1 MKLRCL
7 SFIAFSVC
15 LCAQTPPSPKPPV
28 PAPQTTQPQ
37 LAQPQPAPPAP
48 VPDTAIVAQV
58 NGKDI
63 TAGEVKKML
72 AGAPPQLTQA
82 LARDP
87 KAALEQVFLL
97 GKLNELAQQDKLAE
111 KSPWKDMI
119 AFYQKN
125 IYAQAELNYKT
136 NSFAV
141 SQEDQQK
148 YYDDNK
154 SKYEQAKIG
163 VIYISFA
170 ADPKTAPDK
179 PGEKKPLAEAEA
191 KAKAE
196 ELAKQLRSGA
206 DFATLAKQNSDDKN
220 SAEKGGEFG
229 IVKESDRLNEALKK
243 AVFALK
249 PGEIS
254 DPVKQPNGFYLIKV
268 EERSVRPFTEVSP
281 EILNQLRQEK
291 FQTWLKSVQDENKV
305 TIQNADFFR
314 TGAAVR

>member
-7 SFIAFSVC
+7 SFLAFSVC
-15 LCAQTPPSPKPPV
+15 LCAQTPQSPKPPV
-28 PAPQTTQPQ
+28 PAPQA
-37 LAQPQPAPPAP
+37 AQPQPAPAAP
-48 VPDTAIVAQV
+48 VPDTAVVAQV
-58 NGKDI
+58 NGKDV
-63 TAGEVKKML
+63 TAGEIKKML
-72 AGAPPQLTQA
+72 AGAPPQFTQA
-82 LARDP
+82 LVRDP

-97 GKLNELAQQDKLAE
+97 AKLNDLAQQDKLGE
-111 KSPWKDMI
+111 KSPWKEMI
-119 AFYQKN
+119 AFYEKQ
-125 IYAQAELNYKT
+125 IYAQVEVNYKT
-136 NSFAV
+136 NNLAV
-141 SQEDQQK
+141 SQEDVQK

-170 ADPKTAPDK
+170 DPKTVVDR
-179 PGEKKPLAEAEA
+179 PGEKKPLTEAEA
-191 KAKAE
+191 KAKSE
-196 ELAKQLRSGA
+196 DLAKQLRSGA

-229 IVKESDRLNEALKK
+229 TVKQSDRLNEALKK

-254 DPVKQPNGFYLIKV
+254 DPVKQANGFYVIKV
-268 EERSVRPFTEVSP
+268 EERNFRPFAEVSQ
-281 EILNQLRQEK
+281 EIVNQLRQEK

-314 TGAAVR
+314 TGAAAR